1 MMNTESQ
8 TLANQTAVVTGA
20 GDGIGRAIALRLAA
34 LGATVAVTDRD
45 LAKAKETASLIAS
58 ARGKAITSE
67 LDVTDTAALPGTVAR
82 LAGVLGRIDLWC
94 SNAGVSSMKRFVDV
108 SEADWDFNID
118 VNAKGAFFCGQ
129 AAARQILAQTR
140 RADGLRGKII
150 NIASVA
156 GKTGKAAFL
165 SHYIASKFAVVG
177 MTQAMASELSP
188 EGITVNAVCPGYV
201 RTSMQ
206 QREIDWEA
214 SLRGLTP
221 EAVKEL
227 YIKDTPLGRLE
238 TPEDV
243 AGVVGFL
250 ASPQADFM
258 TGIAL
263 TVSGGAWME

>member
-1 MMNTESQ
+1 MTAENSTLSQ
-8 TLANQTAVVTGA
+8 HNAVVTGG
-20 GDGIGRAIALRLAA
+20 GDGIGRAIALKLAR
-34 LGATVAVTDRD
+34 LGARVAVTDRD
-45 LAKAKETASLIAS
+45 HGKAQETARLIEQAGGS
-58 ARGKAITSE
+58 AITAE
-67 LDVTDTAALPGTVAR
+67 LDVTQGAMIASAVDEIAEVF
-82 LAGVLGRIDLWC
+82 GRIDLWC

-108 SEADWDFNID
+108 SEADWDFNVD
-118 VNAKGAFFCGQ
+118 VNAKGAYFSGQ
-129 AAARQILAQTR
+129 AAARQMLRQER
-140 RADGLRGKII
+140 RAAGLRGKIV

-156 GKTGKAAFL
+156 GKSGKAAFL

-214 SLRGLTP
+214 ALRGLTP
-221 EAVKEL
+221 AAVQEL

-250 ASPQADFM
+250 ASKEADFM